1 MLLLSIGLNT
11 TKRKM
16 LVQGDP
22 TFLADKERHFID
34 IAKVISKGSTH
45 PLAPGGCVIVRDRE
59 IVGDGRS
66 LLATCKVEI
75 DCISY
80 AIGTAA
86 KHGTPL
92 NGAVVYSTRYPFSAA
107 VFQLYLM
114 GIRKLVVLAHEW
126 EPYYKDE
133 FRRAA
138 RLGRE
143 LSISIE
149 PFFDDDDERFTTNEN
164 APRFEDTKEEQFEN
178 KDLYTSNP
186 VETDD
191 FDIAELTGKPDDSN
205 DPF

>member
-1 MLLLSIGLNT
+1 
-11 TKRKM
+11 M
-16 LVQGDP
+16 LVEGDP
-22 TFLADKERHFID
+22 TFLDNKDKHFID
-34 IAKVISKGSTH
+34 VAKVIATASTH

-107 VFQLYLM
+107 IFQLYLM
-114 GIRKLVVLAHEW
+114 GIRKLVVLAHPW

-149 PFFDDDDERFTTNEN
+149 PFFDDNDERFTTNEN
-164 APRFEDTKEEQFEN
+164 APRFDDREEQFDN
-178 KDLYTSNP
+178 QDLYTSNP
-186 VETDD
+186 VEADN
-191 FDIAELTGKPDDSN
+191 FNIEELTGTPDDKHA
-205 DPF
+205 PF